1 MDKKILTAERA
12 KELLDYDPCTGNFYR
27 KVALTNSVK
36 IGDIAGSKN
45 QKGYLEIWVDGKRYY
60 AHRLAWLI
68 ETGEFPKEQID
79 HINCV
84 KTDNR
89 IANLRCV
96 SDSINK
102 QNKREALDKNT
113 SGLLGVSWMAKA
125 KKWKAQIQLNKTV
138 IYLGL
143 FEDKKQAHNAY
154 VQAKRSLHEGCTI

>member
-12 KELLDYDPCTGNFYR
+12 KELFDYDPHTGNFYR
-27 KVALTNSVK
+27 KVSPTNSVK
-36 IGDIAGSKN
+36 VGDIAGTLTK
-45 QKGYLEIWVDGKRYY
+45 KGYIDIGIDGERYL

-84 KTDNR
+84 KNDNR

-96 SDSINK
+96 SNSVNQ
-102 QNKREALDKNT
+102 QNKKTASNKNS
-113 SGLLGVSWMAKA
+113 SGLLGVSWMERA
-125 KKWKAQIQLNKTV
+125 KKWKAQIQLNKSV

-143 FEDKKQAHNAY
+143 FEDKEQAHHAY